1 MNSISPCLE
10 GENGMEQKKM
20 KRIILKYSFILL
32 FESFNG
38 DNEKFIR
45 LFGILSGRE

>member
-20 KRIILKYSFILL
+20 KRIILKYSFIFL
-32 FESFNG
+32 FESFNEG
-38 DNEKFIR
+38 NEKSIKA
-45 LFGILSGRE
+45 LLESL